1 MQPDIAHK
9 NGRGV
14 WLYKWRFATASQISS
29 QRPFFADAGIRHW
42 NASSSRIRTSR
53 SDELADSVI
62 PCSHPALIQRA
73 SLKEQIS
80 RRCCKCAPSLWD
92 VQVSLA
98 CWWHSRWVC
107 VMLGKIP
114 CWCCAQWD
122 WLLSLLEFQ
131 PCLSAL
137 IDSFLFRERLCPS
150 GPVRKKQWGRGFE
163 QPVTSE
169 LTPAQYPR
177 ASPSPHREHLPVFFT
192 QHGQHP
198 SAAASDMI
206 SFGVSDNKLDDSL
219 SLAASDAEELSGSMT
234 DPALLPSS
242 ASRNARLRADEEL
255 ICIMTKAVNEL
266 ELELPPPEEP
276 SRSRLD
282 KWFLPGHHQALRQC
296 SSPFFP
302 KVHDEL
308 MKSWRAPCQMRFAF
322 EGVAYQYKVLPFGLS
337 LAPRTFTRCMD
348 AALSPLRQMGICMLN
363 YLGDWLILAQ
373 SQAVLT

>member
-1 MQPDIAHK
+1 M
-9 NGRGV
+9 
-14 WLYKWRFATASQISS
+14 
-29 QRPFFADAGIRHW
+29 
-42 NASSSRIRTSR
+42 
-53 SDELADSVI
+53 
-62 PCSHPALIQRA
+62 
-73 SLKEQIS
+73 
-80 RRCCKCAPSLWD
+80 
-92 VQVSLA
+92 
-98 CWWHSRWVC
+98 
-107 VMLGKIP
+107 
-114 CWCCAQWD
+114 
-122 WLLSLLEFQ
+122 
-131 PCLSAL
+131 
-137 IDSFLFRERLCPS
+137 
-150 GPVRKKQWGRGFE
+150 
-163 QPVTSE
+163 TSE

-322 EGVAYQYKVLPFGLS
+322 KGVAYQYKVLPFGLS

-348 AALSPLRQMGICMLN
+348 AALSPLRQMGIRMLN